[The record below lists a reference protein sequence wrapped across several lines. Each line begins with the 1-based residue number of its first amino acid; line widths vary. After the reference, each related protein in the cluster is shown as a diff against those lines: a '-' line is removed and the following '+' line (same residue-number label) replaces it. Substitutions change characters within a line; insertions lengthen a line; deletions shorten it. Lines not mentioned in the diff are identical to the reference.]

1 MYLDNAATTKPKQE
15 VIDTMLAYLTE
26 YWENPSAF
34 SLNSP
39 KIKKDI
45 EIARDTVAKSINAK
59 DGNNIFF
66 TSGGSES
73 NCWAIQG
80 FINNRLNNMR
90 IPYIITTKIEHK
102 SIMSCLKN
110 QTLATVYYLDV
121 DKDGFISLAELDDTI
136 SLMLSCGVEP
146 KDILVSIQFANNE
159 VGTIQDV
166 ININNVCHMY
176 GCVFHTDAVQAFGHV
191 YIDVD
196 AMGIDM
202 LSASAHKIG
211 GCKGTGFLYI
221 KDGIEINPLIYGSQ
235 MDGMRGG
242 TENVAGIMGM
252 AEAVELIDLNDAN
265 DAKFT
270 RDYFIDKLADIGCKL
285 NGPDGNAVFR
295 YRLPNNI
302 NVILP
307 DNISGE
313 DFVLAISTDGI
324 DIGTGS
330 ACNSHFVEPS
340 YVLKAMGLTDD
351 EANCSIRISIP
362 DNMTM
367 DDVDN
372 IMNSIKQTIDVILSI
387 PENENN

>member
-1 MYLDNAATTKPKQE
+1 MYLDNAATTKPRKE
-15 VIDTMLAYLTE
+15 VIDTTLAYLTE
-26 YWENPSAF
+26 YWENPSALSF
-34 SLNSP
+34 NSP

-45 EIARDTVAKSINAK
+45 EIARNTVAKSINAK
-59 DGNNIFF
+59 GGHNIFF
-66 TSGGSES
+66 ASGGSEA
-73 NCWAIQG
+73 NCWAVQG
-80 FINNRLNNMR
+80 FINNRLNNMHV
-90 IPYIITTKIEHK
+90 PYIITTKIEHK
-102 SIMSCLKN
+102 SIMECVKN

-121 DKDGFISLAELDDTI
+121 NTDGFISIEELDDTI

-166 ININNVCHMY
+166 INISNVCHMY

-252 AEAVELIDLNDAN
+252 AKAVELIDLNDAN
-265 DAKFT
+265 NTKFT
-270 RDYFIDKLADIGCKL
+270 RDYFIDKLVDIGCKL
-285 NGPDGNAVFR
+285 NGPYGSAVSR

-307 DNISGE
+307 DNINGE
-313 DFVLAISTDGI
+313 GFVLAISIDGI

-330 ACNSHFVEPS
+330 ACNSHSVEPS

-362 DNMTM
+362 SNMTM

-372 IMNSIKQTIDVILSI
+372 VMNSIKQTIDVILSI

>member
-1 MYLDNAATTKPKQE
+1 MYLDNAATTKPRKE
-15 VIDTMLAYLTE
+15 VIDTTLAYLTE

-34 SLNSP
+34 SFNSP

-45 EIARDTVAKSINAK
+45 EIARNTVAKSINAK
-59 DGNNIFF
+59 DSHNIFF
-66 TSGGSES
+66 TSGGSEA

-80 FINNRLNNMR
+80 FINNRLNNMHV
-90 IPYIITTKIEHK
+90 PYIITTKIEHK
-102 SIMSCLKN
+102 SIMECVKN

-121 DKDGFISLAELDDTI
+121 NTDGFISIEELDDTI

-166 ININNVCHMY
+166 INISNMCHMY

-252 AEAVELIDLNDAN
+252 AKAVELIDLNDAN
-265 DAKFT
+265 NTKFT
-270 RDYFIDKLADIGCKL
+270 RDYFIDKLVDIGCKL
-285 NGPDGNAVFR
+285 NGPYGNAAFR

-307 DNISGE
+307 DNINGE
-313 DFVLAISTDGI
+313 GFVLAVSIDGI

-330 ACNSHFVEPS
+330 ACNSHSVEPS

-362 DNMTM
+362 RNMTM

-372 IMNSIKQTIDVILSI
+372 VINSIKQTIDVILSI

>member
-1 MYLDNAATTKPKQE
+1 MYLDNAATTKPRKE
-15 VIDTMLAYLTE
+15 VIDTTLAYLTE

-34 SLNSP
+34 SFNSP

-45 EIARDTVAKSINAK
+45 EIARNTVAKSINAK
-59 DGNNIFF
+59 DSHNIFF
-66 TSGGSES
+66 TSGGSEA

-80 FINNRLNNMR
+80 FINNRLNNMHV
-90 IPYIITTKIEHK
+90 PYIITTKIEHK
-102 SIMSCLKN
+102 SIMECVKN

-121 DKDGFISLAELDDTI
+121 NTDGFISVEELDDTI

-166 ININNVCHMY
+166 INISNMCHMY

-252 AEAVELIDLNDAN
+252 AKAVELIDLNDAN
-265 DAKFT
+265 NVKFT
-270 RDYFIDKLADIGCKL
+270 RYYFIDKLVDIGCKL
-285 NGPDGNAVFR
+285 NGPRNH
-295 YRLPNNI
+295 RLPNNI
-302 NVILP
+302 NVILS
-307 DNISGE
+307 DNINGE
-313 DFVLAISTDGI
+313 SFVLAVSIDGI

-330 ACNSHFVEPS
+330 ACNSHSVEPS
-340 YVLKAMGLTDD
+340 YVLKEMGLTDD

-362 DNMTM
+362 RNMTM

-372 IMNSIKQTIDVILSI
+372 VINSIKQTIDVILSI

>member
-1 MYLDNAATTKPKQE
+1 MYLDNAATTKPRKE
-15 VIDTMLAYLTE
+15 VIDATLAYLTE

-34 SLNSP
+34 SFNSP

-45 EIARDTVAKSINAK
+45 EIARNTVAKSINAK
-59 DGNNIFF
+59 GGRNIFF
-66 TSGGSES
+66 TSGGSEA

-80 FINNRLNNMR
+80 FINNRLNNMHV
-90 IPYIITTKIEHK
+90 PYIITTKIEHK
-102 SIMSCLKN
+102 SIMECVKN

-121 DKDGFISLAELDDTI
+121 NTDGFISIEELDDTI

-166 ININNVCHMY
+166 INISNVCHMY

-252 AEAVELIDLNDAN
+252 AKAVELIDLNDAN
-265 DAKFT
+265 NTKFT
-270 RDYFIDKLADIGCKL
+270 RDYFIDKLVDIGCKL
-285 NGPDGNAVFR
+285 NGPYGSAVFR

-307 DNISGE
+307 DNINGE
-313 DFVLAISTDGI
+313 SFVLAVSIDGI

-330 ACNSHFVEPS
+330 ACNSHSVEPS

-362 DNMTM
+362 SNMTM

-372 IMNSIKQTIDVILSI
+372 VMNNIKQTIDVILSI

>member
-1 MYLDNAATTKPKQE
+1 MYLDCAATTRPKQE
-15 VIDTMLAYLTE
+15 VVDTVMTYLTE
-26 YWENPSAF
+26 HWHNPSAL
-34 SLNSP
+34 SIDSAT
-39 KIKKDI
+39 IKKDI
-45 EIARDTVAKSINAK
+45 DNARNIAAKAIHAK
-59 DGNNIFF
+59 NGDNIFF
-66 TSGGSES
+66 TSGGSEA

-80 FINNRLNNMR
+80 FINNRLNNMHV
-90 IPYIITTKIEHK
+90 PYIITTKIEHK
-102 SIMSCLKN
+102 SIMECVKN

-121 DKDGFISLAELDDTI
+121 NTDGFISIEELDDTI

-166 ININNVCHMY
+166 INISNMCHMY

-252 AEAVELIDLNDAN
+252 AKAVELIDLNDAN
-265 DAKFT
+265 NVKFT
-270 RDYFIDKLADIGCKL
+270 RDYFIDKLVDIGCKL
-285 NGPDGNAVFR
+285 NGPYGSTAFR

-307 DNISGE
+307 DNINGE
-313 DFVLAISTDGI
+313 SFVLAVSIDGI

-330 ACNSHFVEPS
+330 ACNSHSVEPS

-362 DNMTM
+362 RNMTM

-372 IMNSIKQTIDVILSI
+372 VINSIKQTIDVILSI

>member
-1 MYLDNAATTKPKQE
+1 MYLDNAATTKPRKE
-15 VIDTMLAYLTE
+15 VIDTILAYLTE

-34 SLNSP
+34 SFNSP

-45 EIARDTVAKSINAK
+45 EIARNTVAKSINAK
-59 DGNNIFF
+59 DSHNIFF
-66 TSGGSES
+66 TSGGSEA

-80 FINNRLNNMR
+80 FINNRLNNMHV
-90 IPYIITTKIEHK
+90 PYIITTKIEHK
-102 SIMSCLKN
+102 SIMECVKN

-121 DKDGFISLAELDDTI
+121 NTDGFISIEELDDTI

-166 ININNVCHMY
+166 INISNMCHMY

-235 MDGMRGG
+235 MDGM
-242 TENVAGIMGM
+242 
-252 AEAVELIDLNDAN
+252 
-265 DAKFT
+265 
-270 RDYFIDKLADIGCKL
+270 
-285 NGPDGNAVFR
+285 
-295 YRLPNNI
+295 
-302 NVILP
+302 
-307 DNISGE
+307 
-313 DFVLAISTDGI
+313 
-324 DIGTGS
+324 
-330 ACNSHFVEPS
+330 
-340 YVLKAMGLTDD
+340 
-351 EANCSIRISIP
+351 
-362 DNMTM
+362 
-367 DDVDN
+367 
-372 IMNSIKQTIDVILSI
+372 
-387 PENENN
+387 

>member
-1 MYLDNAATTKPKQE
+1 MYLDNAATTKPRKE
-15 VIDTMLAYLTE
+15 VIDTTLAYLTE

-34 SLNSP
+34 SFNSP

-45 EIARDTVAKSINAK
+45 EIARNTVAKSINAK
-59 DGNNIFF
+59 DSHNIFF
-66 TSGGSES
+66 TSGGSEA

-80 FINNRLNNMR
+80 FINNRLNNMHV
-90 IPYIITTKIEHK
+90 PYIITTKIEHK
-102 SIMSCLKN
+102 SIMECVKN

-121 DKDGFISLAELDDTI
+121 NTDGFISIEELDDTI

-166 ININNVCHMY
+166 INISNMCHMY

-252 AEAVELIDLNDAN
+252 AKAVELIDLNDAN
-265 DAKFT
+265 NVKFT
-270 RDYFIDKLADIGCKL
+270 RDYFIDKLVDIGCKL
-285 NGPDGNAVFR
+285 NGPYGSTAFR

-307 DNISGE
+307 DNINGE
-313 DFVLAISTDGI
+313 SFVLAVSIDGI

-330 ACNSHFVEPS
+330 ACNSHSVEPS

-362 DNMTM
+362 RNMTM

-372 IMNSIKQTIDVILSI
+372 VINSIKQTIDVILSI

>member
-1 MYLDNAATTKPKQE
+1 MYLDNAATTKPRQE

-26 YWENPSAF
+26 HWHNPSAL
-34 SLNSP
+34 SIDSAT
-39 KIKKDI
+39 IKKDI
-45 EIARDTVAKSINAK
+45 DNARNIAAKAIHAK
-59 DGNNIFF
+59 NGDNIFF
-66 TSGGSES
+66 TSGGSEA

-80 FINNRLNNMR
+80 FINNRLNNMHV
-90 IPYIITTKIEHK
+90 PYIITTKIEHK
-102 SIMSCLKN
+102 SIMECVKN

-121 DKDGFISLAELDDTI
+121 NTDGFISIEELDDTI

-166 ININNVCHMY
+166 INISNMCHMY

-252 AEAVELIDLNDAN
+252 AKAVELIDLNDAN
-265 DAKFT
+265 NVKFT
-270 RDYFIDKLADIGCKL
+270 RDYFIDKLVDIGCKL
-285 NGPDGNAVFR
+285 NGPYGSTAFR

-307 DNISGE
+307 DNINGE
-313 DFVLAISTDGI
+313 SFVLAVSIDGI

-330 ACNSHFVEPS
+330 ACNSHSVEPS

-362 DNMTM
+362 RNMTM

-372 IMNSIKQTIDVILSI
+372 VINSIKQTIDVILSI

>member
-252 AEAVELIDLNDAN
+252 AKAVELIDLNDAN
-265 DAKFT
+265 NVKFT
-270 RDYFIDKLADIGCKL
+270 RDYFIDKLADIGCRL
-285 NGPDGNAVFR
+285 NGPDVNAVFR

-313 DFVLAISTDGI
+313 SFVLAISTDGI

>member
-1 MYLDNAATTKPKQE
+1 MYLDNAATTKPRQE

-26 YWENPSAF
+26 HWHNPSAL
-34 SLNSP
+34 SIDSATV
-39 KIKKDI
+39 KKDI
-45 EIARDTVAKSINAK
+45 DNARNIAAKAIHAK
-59 DGNNIFF
+59 NGDNIFF
-66 TSGGSES
+66 TSGGSEA

-80 FINNRLNNMR
+80 FINNRLNNMHV
-90 IPYIITTKIEHK
+90 PYIITTKIEHK
-102 SIMSCLKN
+102 SIMECVKN

-121 DKDGFISLAELDDTI
+121 NTDGFISIEELDDTI

-166 ININNVCHMY
+166 INISNMCHMY

-252 AEAVELIDLNDAN
+252 AKAVELIDLNDAN
-265 DAKFT
+265 NVKFT
-270 RDYFIDKLADIGCKL
+270 RDYFIDKLVDIGCKL
-285 NGPDGNAVFR
+285 NGPYGSTAFR

-307 DNISGE
+307 DNINGE
-313 DFVLAISTDGI
+313 SFVLAVSIDGI

-330 ACNSHFVEPS
+330 ACNSHSVEPS

-362 DNMTM
+362 RNMTM

-372 IMNSIKQTIDVILSI
+372 VINSIKQTIDVILSI